1 MARDRFRFQIRYGQM
16 RCTRCDE
23 VRVLGQPCHSCG
35 LRPDERE
42 IDPNRGAVRRVAEEA
57 LSALR
62 SGPRPATTSPDPIV
76 VWDFIHDRTTAAMEA
91 MAAAFAD
98 PTKSPSLRSAA
109 LALAQARSDIANA
122 PRLRPWLGLWD
133 AATDVVQRA
142 SDAVEAFLETQLQ
155 AVPIE
160 AQRLAAR
167 AQAKLDEAADPA
179 EPATAALVWAARIA
193 EADTVGD
200 ALVQMGLQLFED
212 AEATSLTEL
221 DRENWSLAD
230 RIAGSS
236 REWAPGVGV
245 GVAQLRG
252 DVVGR
257 GNEERFWQEARRTFG
272 IVTGCHDVVNI
283 MSTQPW
289 TDDLRHL
296 LLRAHDAAV
305 GVRGMLASAGHQRQ
319 EVDALLTATHS
330 MIEGPAKYLLALVLA
345 CSTGQSYTDLRLLD
359 ASELIRRCSQAGLG
373 GLLEGLEPTLR
384 VAEAHDEFRVV
395 GGRIHFTA
403 RTAGYGDLS
412 VQELVDKVLAAEESI
427 TAILA
432 GVYVGSQTVG
442 VPGPS
447 ISVQDLGL
455 EVLPVIETYMAM
467 GGYPVTKA
475 SLENDRLSI
484 GTTSPVTS
492 RSLAQVSALLPF
504 LPDEYGEVALRDD
517 SGTELRGPVSLLREA
532 ASTQDEFTKTL
543 REWTAFRAW
552 MIDGQPLVG
561 PDQMRKLVAVTALQL
576 TPSDLSLRDKVA
588 RLRALREV
596 VADDVPLAESL
607 SACITILREEG
618 LGARPE
624 TSSMISR
631 LVEYA
636 KLEVDS
642 PF

>member
-1 MARDRFRFQIRYGQM
+1 
-16 RCTRCDE
+16 
-23 VRVLGQPCHSCG
+23 
-35 LRPDERE
+35 
-42 IDPNRGAVRRVAEEA
+42 
-57 LSALR
+57 
-62 SGPRPATTSPDPIV
+62 
-76 VWDFIHDRTTAAMEA
+76 VWDLIHDRTTAAMEA

-109 LALAQARSDIANA
+109 LGLAQTRSDIANA
-122 PRLRPWLGLWD
+122 PRLRPWLGVWD

-160 AQRLAAR
+160 AQRLAVR

-193 EADTVGD
+193 DAATVGD

-212 AEATSLTEL
+212 ADATTLTEL
-221 DRENWSLAD
+221 DREYWSLAD

-252 DVVGR
+252 DVIGR
-257 GNEERFWQEARRTFG
+257 GNEERFWQEAGRTFG
-272 IVTGCHDVVNI
+272 IVTGSHDVVNI
-283 MSTQPW
+283 MSTSLW
-289 TDDLRHL
+289 NDDLRHL
-296 LLRAHDAAV
+296 LLRAHDASV

-319 EVDALLTATHS
+319 EVDALLTAAHS
-330 MIEGPAKYLLALVLA
+330 LIEGPAKYLLALVLA
-345 CSTGQSYTDLRLLD
+345 CSSGESYADLRLLD
-359 ASELIRRCSQAGLG
+359 ASELIRRCSHAGLG

-395 GGRIHFTA
+395 GRRIRFTA
-403 RTAGYGDLS
+403 RTAGYRELS
-412 VQELVDKVLAAEESI
+412 VQELIDKVLAAEESI

-432 GVYVGSQTVG
+432 GVYVASKAVG
-442 VPGPS
+442 APDPS
-447 ISVQDLGL
+447 ISVHDLGL
-455 EVLPVIETYMAM
+455 EVLPVIGAYMAM
-467 GGYPVTKA
+467 GGYPVANA

-504 LPDEYGEVALRDD
+504 LPDEYGAVALRDD

-552 MIDGQPLVG
+552 TIDARPLVG
-561 PDQMRKLVAVTALQL
+561 LDQMRKLVAVTALQL
-576 TPSDLSLRDKVA
+576 TPSDLSLRDKIA

-596 VADDVPLAESL
+596 VADDEPLAESL

-624 TSSMISR
+624 TNSMISR

-636 KLEVDS
+636 KQQVDS